1 MATLILG
8 KITID
13 DIKQN
18 VLLQESGIQDYEWL
32 RTEGTELSEDE
43 KAHLGFINGW
53 LTREPLHL
61 LNEATIWSRAIYPLL
76 VLAEQGD
83 IRARAQVSMSAEYP
97 EFSITGV
104 ADGVIGKAIAERI
117 IAPYLVVIEAKRGIG
132 GEDPIPQL
140 YGQLLAAAKINQT
153 SNDAPLEL
161 FGCYTVADTWTFIRA
176 VVSGLN
182 THPTLTV
189 EYSSEFSQRYDAE
202 GILKTLKLIVNRQ
215 LHKSN

>member
-18 VLLQESGIQDYEWL
+18 VVLQESGIQDYEWL
-32 RTEGTELSEDE
+32 TTEGTELSQDE
-43 KAHLGFINGW
+43 RTQLDVINGW

-83 IRARAQVSMSAEYP
+83 IRARAQVPMNAEYRG
-97 EFSITGV
+97 FSITGV
-104 ADGVIGKAIAERI
+104 ADGIMGKAIAERI

-140 YGQLLAAAKINQT
+140 YGQLLAAAKINQASADT
-153 SNDAPLEL
+153 KVEV
-161 FGCYTVADTWTFIRA
+161 FGCYTIADTWTFIRA
-176 VVSGLN
+176 VVSNLDD
-182 THPTLTV
+182 HPMLLV
-189 EYSSEFSQRYDAE
+189 EYSSEFRQKYDAKS
-202 GILKTLKLIVNRQ
+202 ILKTLEVIINRQ
-215 LHKSN
+215 SK